1 MVERLSQPEAG
12 SSPLAFATE
21 YAQPLWRQYLII
33 LAKNMVCYWRCVAG
47 TITDHAALGAVVCW
61 HRWPDRAWNRLTSAP
76 RLHGR
81 AGACV
86 QG

>member
-33 LAKNMVCYWRCVAG
+33 LAKNMVCYWRYGSC
-47 TITDHAALGAVVCW
+47 AV
-61 HRWPDRAWNRLTSAP
+61 
-76 RLHGR
+76 
-81 AGACV
+81 
-86 QG
+86 